1 MEHTVTVRRWY
12 DFQSWKEKV
21 MMTWTAT
28 PEGKLEVHWNTL
40 LQQIPPDRMRWNEEH
55 LCWELLLNF

>member
-1 MEHTVTVRRWY
+1 
-12 DFQSWKEKV
+12 

-40 LQQIPPDRMRWNEEH
+40 LKKIPPDRVRWNEDKV
-55 LCWELLLNF
+55 CWELLLKF